1 EALLA
6 DKDPDVR
13 ANAAWSLGA
22 VGSKAA
28 LAQLSA
34 LRTDADLPVA
44 ANSVAALARIAA
56 RDGADVGPALCAAL
70 DDGRSMVLVNALSG
84 LRRLGVVCPEPQ
96 AATWWLEHH
105 PSDEVR
111 LAAARL
117 IRDRWTELA
126 PAALRQ
132 CASKDVAGRVAAECL
147 SPAAAAGAA
156 ALASEAAD

>member
-1 EALLA
+1 
-6 DKDPDVR
+6 
-13 ANAAWSLGA
+13 
-22 VGSKAA
+22 
-28 LAQLSA
+28 
-34 LRTDADLPVA
+34 
-44 ANSVAALARIAA
+44 
-56 RDGADVGPALCAAL
+56 
-70 DDGRSMVLVNALSG
+70 NALSG

-156 ALASEAAD
+156 ALASEAADVADVGVLVADTGDVSPTPRAPFALVRGDGFVRSGTSDRRGAVWEA